1 MKKSLYILLSLLCI
15 SIALN
20 VWQCSR
26 WPEAKTIIEHDTLWR
41 DSVIYQPAPTD
52 SSETGRV
59 VYIRVAVPGDTIH
72 DTIPDSIDVPVP
84 IMQKRYD
91 DSLYTA
97 WVSGYHPALD
107 SISLH
112 LPEVTT
118 TITQTIIK
126 PSPRLSFGIQGG
138 AGFGIFSRQPDI
150 YLGVGV
156 QLRLWTK

>member
-1 MKKSLYILLSLLCI
+1 MKKSIYIFVALLCV
-15 SIALN
+15 SIGLN
-20 VWQCSR
+20 VWQCSH
-26 WPEAKTIIEHDTLWR
+26 WPEANKTVEHDTLWR
-41 DSVIYQPAPTD
+41 DSVIYEPVPTD

-59 VYIRVAVPGDTIH
+59 VYIRVPVPGDTIH

-112 LPEVTT
+112 LPEVAT

-138 AGFGIFSRQPDI
+138 AGLGIFSRQPDI

>member
-1 MKKSLYILLSLLCI
+1 MKQAFYILLALLAV
-15 SIALN
+15 SIVLN

-26 WPEAKTIIEHDTLWR
+26 WPEANTTIEHDTLWR
-41 DSVIYQPAPTD
+41 DTVIYEPVPTD

-59 VYIRVAVPGDTIH
+59 VYIKIPVPGDTIH

-84 IMQKRYD
+84 IVQKRYD

-97 WVSGYHPALD
+97 WVSGFRPALD

-126 PSPRLSFGIQGG
+126 PSPRLSFGIQAG
-138 AGFGIFSRQPDI
+138 AGIGAFTRQPDI
-150 YLGVGV
+150 YLGVGG
-156 QLRLWTK
+156 QWRIWP